1 MFERLITQLST
12 AEDEEEEDEEI
23 YGEIPDKYLD
33 AIMGTLMKD
42 PVLLP
47 GSREIVDRVT
57 IHRALLELEQDPFTR
72 QPLKES

>member
-1 MFERLITQLST
+1 MRY
-12 AEDEEEEDEEI
+12 
-23 YGEIPDKYLD
+23 YGNGIHLF
-33 AIMGTLMKD
+33 IQLMKD

-72 QPLKES
+72 QPLK

>member
-1 MFERLITQLST
+1 
-12 AEDEEEEDEEI
+12 
-23 YGEIPDKYLD
+23 
-33 AIMGTLMKD
+33 MKD

-72 QPLKES
+72 QPLKESQVIPETKLKEEIEVWKKKRSEELKNRGK